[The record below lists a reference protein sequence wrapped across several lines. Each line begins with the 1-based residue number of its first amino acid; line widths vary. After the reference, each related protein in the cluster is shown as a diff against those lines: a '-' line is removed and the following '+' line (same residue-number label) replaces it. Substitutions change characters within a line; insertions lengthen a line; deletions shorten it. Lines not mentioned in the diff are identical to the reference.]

1 VDPWECPLRIGT
13 VVSSRRTRLTVDRGA
28 PPPPTTD
35 RDDIPHETMDIGLL
49 LRLERV
55 AIEVEEEIP
64 FQRTIGT
71 VDMGLPHRTDRTII
85 HITTVGVV
93 VVVVMVHPHRDDGNV
108 EALPDITM
116 MDEEDHRHRAIIE
129 EEEEDHSGEVML
141 ARTIPSRPSTVQGVP

>member
-1 VDPWECPLRIGT
+1 
-13 VVSSRRTRLTVDRGA
+13 
-28 PPPPTTD
+28 
-35 RDDIPHETMDIGLL
+35 MDIGLL

-55 AIEVEEEIP
+55 AIEVVEEIP

-93 VVVVMVHPHRDDGNV
+93 VVVVVHPHRDDGNV
-108 EALPDITM
+108 EDLPDITM
-116 MDEEDHRHRAIIE
+116 MNEEEDEEDHRHSAIIE

-141 ARTIPSRPSTVQGVP
+141 ARTIPSRPSTVRGVP